1 MKITSSLLLAVF
13 AAFTLPVLAQTAPA
27 KDPAA
32 TPGIDKRQANQQQRI
47 DQGVKTGELTSREA
61 ARLEKGQDRV
71 QAMED
76 KAKADG
82 KVTAK
87 ERARI
92 QKAQDGQSRKIA
104 REKHDRQH
112 DRNHDGKKDRPARNR

>member
-1 MKITSSLLLAVF
+1 MKLNTLVAALIATVAV
-13 AAFTLPVLAQTAPA
+13 PVFAQTA
-27 KDPAA
+27 
-32 TPGIDKRQANQQQRI
+32 TPNIDKREALQQQRI
-47 DQGVKTGELTSREA
+47 EQGVKSGQLTPREA
-61 ARLEKGQDRV
+61 ARLDKGEAHIDK
-71 QAMED
+71 MED

-92 QKAQDGQSRKIA
+92 EHAQNVESKKIY

-112 DRNHDGKKDRPARNR
+112 DFNHDGKKDRPHRGEKH